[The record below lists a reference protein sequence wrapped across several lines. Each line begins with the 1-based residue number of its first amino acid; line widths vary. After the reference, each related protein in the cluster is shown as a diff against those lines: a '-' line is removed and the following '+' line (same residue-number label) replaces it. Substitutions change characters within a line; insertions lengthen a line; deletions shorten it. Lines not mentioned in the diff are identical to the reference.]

1 MSVKFAGKSKR
12 GTPKITQS
20 GSDGGLSPQM
30 LSAME
35 ADFNSKPAYKIMQNA
50 VTQVSVNSLAI
61 RRDVVTEANHSLSV
75 ALDEWTVTDQKQ
87 SGRCWLFAGLNLLR
101 VGAMKKMGLK
111 DFEFSQNFVQFW
123 DQFEKSNYFLE
134 AIIDTAGRDV
144 GDRTVAFLLRDPVN
158 DGGQWNMFVNVV
170 RKYGLVPKAAMP
182 ESESSS
188 STGAMHQTLVTK
200 LRQAAKTLRDL
211 HAAGKNLAEVREAKR
226 EILTVIHRILC
237 IHLGTPPDRFDWQ
250 WKDKKKKFHRV
261 SGMTPQQFAAKYVS
275 LPVDEFVCLVN
286 DPRPTSPY
294 GRTFTVEFLGNVVGG
309 GIVRYLNVPIDL
321 MKKATMQTLQAGHP
335 VWFGC
340 DVGKQMDREL
350 GLWDARLK
358 GYEDIY
364 DTSLDLDKASRLL
377 YGHACM
383 THAMLFTGVDIV
395 GGKPRRWRVEN
406 SWGEKGGQKGFY
418 LMNDS
423 WFDEHMFEVAVDP
436 KHLPP
441 KLRQALGLKPIVL
454 PPWDPMGALAD

>member
-1 MSVKFAGKSKR
+1 MTVKTTNKPKR
-12 GTPKITQS
+12 PTQDLAQ
-20 GSDGGLSPQM
+20 DGALSPRM
-30 LSAME
+30 LKAME
-35 ADFNSKPAYKIMQNA
+35 ADFSSKPAYKVMQNA

-61 RRDVVTEANHSLSV
+61 RREVVTGANHSLSV
-75 ALDEWTVTDQKQ
+75 ALDDWAVTDQKQ

-101 VGAMKKMGLK
+101 VGAAKKMRLK
-111 DFEFSQNFVQFW
+111 EFEFSQNFVQFW
-123 DQFEKSNYFLE
+123 DQFEKANYFLE

-144 GDRTVAFLLRDPVN
+144 DDRTVAFLLRQPVT

-170 RKYGLVPKAAMP
+170 NKYGLVPKAAMP

-188 STGAMHQTLVTK
+188 NTRAMAETLTTK
-200 LRQAAKTLRDL
+200 LRQGAKTLRDL
-211 HAAGKNLAEVREAKR
+211 HASGCGLAALREAKR
-226 EILTVIHRILC
+226 EVLTAVHRILC
-237 IHLGTPPDRFDWQ
+237 IHQGTPPERFDWQ
-250 WKDKKKKFHRV
+250 WKDKKKKFHRAL
-261 SGMTPQQFAAKYVS
+261 GLTPRQFAARYVS
-275 LPVDEFVCLVN
+275 LPLDDYVCLVN
-286 DPRPTSPY
+286 DPRVTHPY
-294 GRTFTVEFLGNVVGG
+294 GRTFTVQYLGNVVGG
-309 GIVRYLNVPIDL
+309 GIVRYLNVRIDL
-321 MKKATMQTLQAGHP
+321 MKQAAMRTLQAGQP

-358 GYEDIY
+358 DYEDIY
-364 DTSLDLDKASRLL
+364 DTDLSLDKASRLL

-423 WFDEHMFEVAVDP
+423 WFDEHMFEVAVQR
-436 KHLPP
+436 KYLPA
-441 KLRQALGLKPIVL
+441 KLRQALALKPIVL
-454 PPWDPMGALAD
+454 PPWDPMGSLAD